1 MDANAPCYRT
11 INSGTL
17 TLGHRPVGDPELS
30 QIAAFAEE
38 DSRRA
43 LRALSADV
51 QASLALNR
59 ALLQALAGL
68 SPTANVAASR
78 ALEDEIDQARR
89 QSAPQ
94 RVVDLIEDARE
105 QVQDAPREIEM
116 MSALELALIAAAD
129 ALPDIRDLEA
139 AETATLARG

>member
-1 MDANAPCYRT
+1 M
-11 INSGTL
+11 
-17 TLGHRPVGDPELS
+17 S

-59 ALLQALAGL
+59 ALLQVLSGL
-68 SPTANVAASR
+68 SPTVNVAASR
-78 ALEDEIDQARR
+78 ALEGEIDQARR